1 MIWRCTTLF
10 KASLETNPVYTVSN
24 RWQTCSAALAP
35 STIAGRRNVLSAPA
49 MTNLAFE
56 CLRANFSTRSSRP
69 LRKVSASLC
78 RPKWHALTAAP
89 QTRQKGSYP
98 QWKLLKLLR
107 TPSQMPPRL
116 SHCRTPQGCP
126 CYDISDGESRSMT
139 DSDVRSPQPMS
150 RTSTP
155 GTAAIALSYE

>member
-1 MIWRCTTLF
+1 MN
-10 KASLETNPVYTVSN
+10 SVYTVSN

-35 STIAGRRNVLSAPA
+35 STIAGKRNVLSAPA

-78 RPKWHALTAAP
+78 RWKWHALTAAL
-89 QTRQKGSYP
+89 QTRRKGFYP
-98 QWKLLKLLR
+98 QWKLLKLLG
-107 TPSQMPPRL
+107 TPGQMHPRL
-116 SHCRTPQGCP
+116 LHCHTPQGCP
-126 CYDISDGESRSMT
+126 CYDISDSESRSVT

-150 RTSTP
+150 RTSIP
-155 GTAAIALSYE
+155 GTAAIAL